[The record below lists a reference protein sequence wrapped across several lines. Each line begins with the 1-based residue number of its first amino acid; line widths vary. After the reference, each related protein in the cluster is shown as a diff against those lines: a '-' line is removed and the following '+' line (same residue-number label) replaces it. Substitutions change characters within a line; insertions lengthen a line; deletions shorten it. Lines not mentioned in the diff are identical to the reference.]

1 MNDRSSSLNCV
12 YTDCFTKVKWIN
24 YGHCN
29 VWHKCWSKGQC
40 RIELYYDTMDNI
52 AQYAHYGKWNTLFDI
67 EFRWLHTIRI
77 ILYYD
82 PI

>member
-40 RIELYYDTMDNI
+40 RIELYYGTKDNVHSVHI
-52 AQYAHYGKWNTLFDI
+52 MENETHYLTLNLDGFI
-67 EFRWLHTIRI
+67 Q
-77 ILYYD
+77 
-82 PI
+82 